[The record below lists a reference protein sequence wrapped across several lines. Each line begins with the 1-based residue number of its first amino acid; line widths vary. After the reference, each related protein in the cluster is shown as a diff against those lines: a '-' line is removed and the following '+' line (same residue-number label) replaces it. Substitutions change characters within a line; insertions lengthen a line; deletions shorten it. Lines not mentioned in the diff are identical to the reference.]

1 MAKFNH
7 LSALEHLLKMDTN
20 IFKEELYYPWYAQPK
35 NIQIIIASWA
45 LGLLALMG
53 FLLAITSISWV
64 IPIVIGF
71 VLSVIFAGGYF
82 AMISQSKRSAQNECL
97 KQMMALE
104 KNQFM
109 KNIEPFVGGD
119 QKGIVKRIATH
130 VDFSPNEYISLT
142 VATKSRAIFDTDA
155 FIQDIERMFADK
167 NTTPP
172 NFDDGG
178 YSDTVFKVPE
188 KAKKNYEKM
197 KNSSTFSDELHIS
210 PQAQA
215 AILAKVREA
224 ANRKALG
231 REA

>member
-20 IFKEELYYPWYAQPK
+20 IFKEELYYPWYTQSK
-35 NIQIIIASWA
+35 NIQIVIAGWIA
-45 LGLLALMG
+45 GLLIFVGLLLG
-53 FLLAITSISWV
+53 FTSVNWI

-71 VLSVIFAGGYF
+71 VLSVIFAGGDF
-82 AMISQSKRSAQNECL
+82 ALISQSKKLAKKESL
-97 KQMMALE
+97 KQMMTLE

-109 KNIEPFVGGD
+109 KNIEPFVGVD
-119 QKGIVKRIATH
+119 QKAVVKRIANH
-130 VDFSPNEYISLT
+130 VDFAPKEYISLA
-142 VATKSRAIFDTDA
+142 VATKSRVIFDTDA
-155 FIQDIERMFADK
+155 FIKDIERMFADET
-167 NTTPP
+167 TTPP

-188 KAKKNYEKM
+188 KAKQNYEKM
-197 KNSSTFSDELHIS
+197 KNSSTFSDALHIS

>member
-20 IFKEELYYPWYAQPK
+20 IFKEELYYPWYAQHK
-35 NIQIIIASWA
+35 NIQIVIAGWIA
-45 LGLLALMG
+45 GLLIFIGLLLG
-53 FLLAITSISWV
+53 FTSVNWV
-64 IPIVIGF
+64 VPIVIGF

-82 AMISQSKRSAQNECL
+82 VMISHSKKSAQNECL

-119 QKGIVKRIATH
+119 QKTIVKRIATH
-130 VDFSPNEYISLT
+130 VDFSPNEYISLA
-142 VATKSRAIFDTDA
+142 VATKSRAIFDTDG
-155 FIQDIERMFADK
+155 FIKDIERMFADESI
-167 NTTPP
+167 TPA
-172 NFDDGG
+172 NFDDEG
-178 YSDTVFKVPE
+178 YSDTVFKVPA

-197 KNSSTFSDELHIS
+197 KNKSTFSDELHIT

-215 AILAKVREA
+215 AILAKVRDA